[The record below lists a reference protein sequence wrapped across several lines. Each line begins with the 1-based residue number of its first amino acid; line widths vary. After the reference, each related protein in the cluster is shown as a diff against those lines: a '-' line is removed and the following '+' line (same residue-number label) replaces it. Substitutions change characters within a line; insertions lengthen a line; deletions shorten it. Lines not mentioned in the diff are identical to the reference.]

1 VSQQNL
7 VQYRCRRGLLELDL
21 IFSNFYDCC
30 YKDLSEKNKDLFL
43 EFLGLEDNDL
53 WSMLQESQKH
63 NHKYTD
69 LVQLIHKSKKI
80 NRS

>member
-1 VSQQNL
+1 VNQQNL

-30 YKDLSEKNKDLFL
+30 YEDLSEKNKDLFL

-53 WSMLQESQKH
+53 WYMLQEPIKSDSKF
-63 NHKYTD
+63 NH
-69 LVQLIHKSKKI
+69 LVQMIQKSKKI
-80 NRS
+80 DRS

>member
-1 VSQQNL
+1 MSQQNL

-53 WSMLQESQKH
+53 WFMLQESQKH
-63 NHKYTD
+63 NHKYID

>member
-30 YKDLSEKNKDLFL
+30 YEDLSEKNKDLFL

-53 WSMLQESQKH
+53 WSMLQESHKH